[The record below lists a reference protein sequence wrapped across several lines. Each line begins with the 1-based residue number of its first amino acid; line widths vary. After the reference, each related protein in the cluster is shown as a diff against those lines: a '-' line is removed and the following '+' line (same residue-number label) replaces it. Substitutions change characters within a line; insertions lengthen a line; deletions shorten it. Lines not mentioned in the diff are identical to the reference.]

1 MFWGDF
7 LEFFFFELLFVVLVD
22 GVVILVVCDEI
33 EFIFNEFLDGW
44 LNWVFVLDL

>member
-22 GVVILVVCDEI
+22 GVVILVDCDDI